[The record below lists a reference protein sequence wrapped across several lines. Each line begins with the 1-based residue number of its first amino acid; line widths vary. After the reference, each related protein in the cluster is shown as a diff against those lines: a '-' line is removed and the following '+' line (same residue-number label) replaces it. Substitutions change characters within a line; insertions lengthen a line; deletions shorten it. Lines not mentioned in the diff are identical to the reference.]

1 MEQGQLADA
10 PQVGAVL
17 SKRGKVTANR
27 SSENMRILK
36 RGDPIFRGDVVSTVR
51 GANLQLRMQDNNI
64 VMLRGG
70 SSFRVDQYQP
80 DAQSMEVKRFDYA
93 GGVLRPS
100 RRRWAS

>member
-1 MEQGQLADA
+1 MGQQQLMDL
-10 PQVGAVL
+10 PQIGAVL
-17 SKRGKVTANR
+17 SKRGKVTAR
-27 SSENMRILK
+27 AGEVIRILK
-36 RGDPIFRGDVVSTVR
+36 RGDPIFTGDVVSTVR

-80 DAQSMEVKRFDYA
+80 DAQAKEVKRFDYA

-100 RRRWAS
+100 RRRLVS